1 MLFKYGIALLLS
13 LILASL
19 PGCTAG
25 APGSQANKKIQQDS
39 PIERRYQIVVVE
51 PVAISSDLASRY
63 PQAARTCQRQAIK
76 TLKAR
81 QSFRLVHH
89 SSPKQPDAPV
99 LLVKSRITDMRL
111 RSSDGKAPA
120 GASASPCSYVNLDV
134 HLVDGASQT
143 VLLEKHLT
151 AIPSADG
158 RQKAEPDPV
167 RAIGQMLAEYV
178 LGVMPKK

>member
-1 MLFKYGIALLLS
+1 M
-13 LILASL
+13 
-19 PGCTAG
+19 
-25 APGSQANKKIQQDS
+25 
-39 PIERRYQIVVVE
+39 
-51 PVAISSDLASRY
+51 
-63 PQAARTCQRQAIK
+63 
-76 TLKAR
+76 
-81 QSFRLVHH
+81 
-89 SSPKQPDAPV
+89 

-143 VLLEKHLT
+143 VLLEKHLA

-167 RAIGQMLAEYV
+167 RAIGQMLVEYV